1 MCVAVP
7 GQVRTIE
14 ATRAAVDVGGGA
26 TVNVRMDLVPDA
38 SPGDWVLIHAGF
50 AIDAMDEGEALETRR
65 LLAEA
70 DELYRNA
77 TAPREERQ

>member
-7 GQVRTIE
+7 GQVRTVE
-14 ATRAAVDVGGGA
+14 ASQATVDVGGGA

-38 SPGDWVLIHAGF
+38 SPGDWVLVHAGF
-50 AIDAMDEGEALETRR
+50 ALDTMDEAEAFETRR

-70 DELYRNA
+70 DALYRDA
-77 TAPREERQ
+77 VREERQ